1 MLGTQHSQQARSSP
15 PQPHV
20 TLCTPAARGR
30 DRSAQ
35 RAKPDNLTLPIP
47 GPRDDALCQRQTRT
61 EEEQPM
67 GSRLQLLPKAGFKD
81 SVLGLPPLQCQRG
94 ESPKP
99 KQPFPHNPQVLASPL
114 WRCRAGRGR
123 QGEERGAPG
132 CSHAPVSKDLGPPG
146 VAMLEKYGQG
156 KA

>member
-1 MLGTQHSQQARSSP
+1 MLGTQHSQQAKSSP

-47 GPRDDALCQRQTRT
+47 GPRDDALCQRQART

-67 GSRLQLLPKAGFKD
+67 GSRLQLLPEAGFKD
-81 SVLGLPPLQCQRG
+81 SVLGLPPLQCQGRR
-94 ESPKP
+94 ESQAALPT
-99 KQPFPHNPQVLASPL
+99 QPAGLSISSLEMPCGKRQ
-114 WRCRAGRGR
+114 AGRG
-123 QGEERGAPG
+123 AG
-132 CSHAPVSKDLGPPG
+132 CSWGLARPSARTLDLP
-146 VAMLEKYGQG
+146 E
-156 KA
+156 